1 MSRAYPHTVTV
12 WRRDGEDG
20 ERRAVWARRVLRG
33 VRWIE
38 ARAKSSG
45 MEDSARDEARLA
57 RPPRHGR
64 MRAHRGSRARGDR
77 AMLGASS
84 SPGPEP
90 QALAVESVEP
100 VRRGRTVDHYEATAR

>member
-45 MEDSARDEARLA
+45 IEDSARDEARLLV
-57 RPPRHGR
+57 PRGTGGCGTSWEPR
-64 MRAHRGSRARGDR
+64 RGDR

-100 VRRGRTVDHYEATAR
+100 VRRGRAVDHYEATAR

>member
-38 ARAKSSG
+38 ARAKSSD
-45 MEDSARDEARLA
+45 MEDSARDEAR
-57 RPPRHGR
+57 
-64 MRAHRGSRARGDR
+64 
-77 AMLGASS
+77 
-84 SPGPEP
+84 
-90 QALAVESVEP
+90 P
-100 VRRGRTVDHYEATAR
+100 VSYTHLTLPTILLV

>member
-45 MEDSARDEARLA
+45 MEDSARDEARLFV
-57 RPPRHGR
+57 PRGTGGCGTSWEPR
-64 MRAHRGSRARGDR
+64 TGDR

>member
-1 MSRAYPHTVTV
+1 
-12 WRRDGEDG
+12 
-20 ERRAVWARRVLRG
+20 
-33 VRWIE
+33 
-38 ARAKSSG
+38 
-45 MEDSARDEARLA
+45 MEDSARDEQARLV
-57 RPPRHGR
+57 PRGTGGCGTSWEPR
-64 MRAHRGSRARGDR
+64 RGDR

>member
-45 MEDSARDEARLA
+45 MEDSARDEARLLV
-57 RPPRHGR
+57 PRGTGGCGTSWEPR
-64 MRAHRGSRARGDR
+64 RGDR

-100 VRRGRTVDHYEATAR
+100 VRRGRAVAHYEATAR